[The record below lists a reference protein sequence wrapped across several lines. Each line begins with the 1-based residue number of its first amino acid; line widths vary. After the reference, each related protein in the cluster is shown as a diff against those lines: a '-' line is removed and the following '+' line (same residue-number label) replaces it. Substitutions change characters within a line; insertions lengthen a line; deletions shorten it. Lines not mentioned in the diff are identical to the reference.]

1 VKVKWIAARNF
12 AFGLVLALV
21 IAAPLAAAERTVDV
35 LVADDTQVE
44 FTDTGFIAAYRSI
57 ATGQTVVT
65 VVRIL
70 SATGTDPNVN
80 EVTFD
85 VLYSDGFRASGTGST
100 VVGSIP
106 ELTASAE
113 RPFPPFFVLGHH
125 PITDTNQPR
134 SGRWPR
140 PGDQVLIAG
149 ELLKEGVFSGT
160 LRIIRSD

>member
-1 VKVKWIAARNF
+1 MKWIAARNL
-12 AFGLVLALV
+12 AFGLVLALTV
-21 IAAPLAAAERTVDV
+21 VAPLAAEERTVDV

-44 FTDTGFIAAYRSI
+44 FTSTGFIAVYRSM
-57 ATGQTVVT
+57 ATGRTVVT

-85 VLYSDGFRASGTGST
+85 VLYSDGFRASGAGST

-113 RPFPPFFVLGHH
+113 RPFGAFFVLGHH
-125 PITDTNQPR
+125 PITDTNEPR
-134 SGRWPR
+134 GGRWPKV
-140 PGDQVLIAG
+140 GDELLVSG
-149 ELLKEGVFSGT
+149 ELFANGAFNGT
-160 LRIIRSD
+160 ARIVRRD